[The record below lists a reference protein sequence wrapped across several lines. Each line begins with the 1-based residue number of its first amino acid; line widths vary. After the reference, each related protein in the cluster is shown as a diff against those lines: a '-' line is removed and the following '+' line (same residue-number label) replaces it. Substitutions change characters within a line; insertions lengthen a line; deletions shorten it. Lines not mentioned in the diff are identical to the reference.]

1 MPSRSEAQRRKMAV
15 LYRQG
20 KITKAQWEEFKHVV
34 PLRRKTKVKKKTKQ
48 KAKGGSRP

>member
-1 MPSRSEAQRRKMAV
+1 MPSRSEAQRRKMAI

-34 PLRRKTKVKKKTKQ
+34 PLRTKAKKRKTK
-48 KAKGGSRP
+48 KGGK